1 MVLLELT
8 GQKGGYTMNS
18 IKFNDWQEMALKKD
32 TETIIKKLD
41 TQGPVVY
48 SLCWEIVIAVGA
60 IIVDHFFDT
69 ESVDTR
75 VWILCVVL
83 AVLPPLGIIIFKL
96 TNWVILV
103 QRVRLGNYGTKRF
116 VDIFDNQICYW
127 VMMCN
132 SYSRILASVPSENRE
147 ERVFL
152 YQEGCYYNNKSI
164 QALNKMAPVMD
175 KVFSPDSG
183 KVIENNLVAVYRLLS
198 IIKMMK
204 QYQMDLDCNV
214 EDIKSD
220 RSIKEQM
227 EINTVLQ
234 KQFERFVDDMNQ
246 VFNTSFA

>member
-1 MVLLELT
+1 
-8 GQKGGYTMNS
+8 MNN

-41 TQGPVVY
+41 TQEPVVY
-48 SLCWEIVIAVGA
+48 SLCWEIVLAVGA

-69 ESVDTR
+69 DSVNTW

-83 AVLPPLGIIIFKL
+83 AVLPPLVIIIIKL
-96 TNWVILV
+96 ANWIILV
-103 QRVRLGNYGTKRF
+103 RRVSLGNYGTRRF

-132 SYSRILASVPSENRE
+132 SYSRILSSIPAQNTE
-147 ERVFL
+147 ERIFL

-175 KVFSPDSG
+175 KVFSSNSE
-183 KVIENNLVAVYRLLS
+183 KVVEDNLVAVYRLLS
-198 IIKMMK
+198 ILQMMK
-204 QYQMDLDCNV
+204 QYQIDLDSSV
-214 EDIKSD
+214 EDMKSD

-227 EINTVLQ
+227 EINNVLQ
-234 KQFERFVDDMNQ
+234 EQFTRFVNDMNQ